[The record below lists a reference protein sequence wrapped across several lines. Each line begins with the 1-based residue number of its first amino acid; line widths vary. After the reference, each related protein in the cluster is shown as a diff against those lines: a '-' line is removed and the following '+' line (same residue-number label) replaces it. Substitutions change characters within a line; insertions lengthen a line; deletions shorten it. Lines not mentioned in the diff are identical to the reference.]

1 MSWYKSTKTNATHIV
16 RTPSDIFKLFYRT
29 YKDQDNFRKDMIQNA
44 NNVVE
49 KNIGATSRQ
58 LSLIRASL

>member
-1 MSWYKSTKTNATHIV
+1 M